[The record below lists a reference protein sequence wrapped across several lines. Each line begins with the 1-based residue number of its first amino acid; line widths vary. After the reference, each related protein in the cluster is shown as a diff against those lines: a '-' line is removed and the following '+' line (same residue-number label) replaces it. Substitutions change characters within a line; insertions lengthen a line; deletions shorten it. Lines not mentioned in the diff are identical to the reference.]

1 MVWSKSVG
9 QQEVRRD
16 WLGLQ
21 GTGTSFLLPY
31 TLSYLARMPRIA
43 EWPLDHAHRRR
54 KPAEPGDEINWIC
67 NDDSSSG
74 DRGEPVNHLGN
85 LDTPGLPHQEIRNSE
100 ILSAQSSCSE
110 EVLLSRGLK
119 RLSVDPRTQ
128 MSLKEEIVNCHRF
141 PSWDWSVNQ
150 PGFSAVQ
157 PSLHNLPL
165 LFKKHCPAGC
175 INFQASEQ
183 QKASKHWFQR
193 SSL

>member
-1 MVWSKSVG
+1 MVWPKPVG
-9 QQEVRRD
+9 QQEARRD

-43 EWPLDHAHRRR
+43 EVALDHAHKRR

-74 DRGEPVNHLGN
+74 DRGEPVNHLSN
-85 LDTPGLPHQEIRNSE
+85 LDTSGLPHQWDKKQRNSF
-100 ILSAQSSCSE
+100 SSVFMLRGSI
-110 EVLLSRGLK
+110 LSRGLK

-128 MSLKEEIVNCHRF
+128 MSLREEIVNCYRF

-150 PGFSAVQ
+150 PAFSAVQ
-157 PSLHNLPL
+157 PSLHNLPPL
-165 LFKKHCPAGC
+165 PKKHCPAGC
-175 INFQASEQ
+175 INLQASKQ
-183 QKASKHWFQR
+183 QKASKSWF
-193 SSL
+193 

>member
-9 QQEVRRD
+9 QQEARRD

-74 DRGEPVNHLGN
+74 DRGEPVNHFGN
-85 LDTPGLPHQEIRNSE
+85 LDTPGLPHQRDKKQRNSF
-100 ILSAQSSCSE
+100 SSVLMLRGSTALQGFKETFSWSKNTNVSKGRDRQLPQVSFLRLICEPAS
-110 EVLLSRGLK
+110 LLS
-119 RLSVDPRTQ
+119 
-128 MSLKEEIVNCHRF
+128 
-141 PSWDWSVNQ
+141 
-150 PGFSAVQ
+150 
-157 PSLHNLPL
+157 
-165 LFKKHCPAGC
+165 CPAL
-175 INFQASEQ
+175 IAQPPTSF
-183 QKASKHWFQR
+183 QKALPSGVYKFPGLWATE
-193 SSL
+193 SIKTLVSEK